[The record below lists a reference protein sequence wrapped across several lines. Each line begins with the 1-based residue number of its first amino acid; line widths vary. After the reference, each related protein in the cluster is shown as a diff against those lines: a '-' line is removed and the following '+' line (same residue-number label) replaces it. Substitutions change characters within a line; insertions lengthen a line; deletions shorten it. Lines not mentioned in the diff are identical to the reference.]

1 MLHDPPLV
9 KSSIMGKQE
18 AKKQATKQAKKAT
31 LSSDDNLE
39 DERAEDDSVEDEFAD
54 DDDVDVAAE
63 ISEFDDDGT
72 GEEAAASE
80 ADIDAVVEMTIKEQ
94 SARSLEIRRAIEE
107 RREQRQLSE
116 DLDYLDMDYDD

>member
-18 AKKQATKQAKKAT
+18 AKKQATKQATKQAKKAT
-31 LSSDDNLE
+31 LSSDDNL
-39 DERAEDDSVEDEFAD
+39 VAD

>member
-1 MLHDPPLV
+1 MNDPSLV

-18 AKKQATKQAKKAT
+18 TKKEVRKEAKKQANRAT

-39 DERAEDDSVEDEFAD
+39 DEFAD
-54 DDDVDVAAE
+54 ADDVDVSAE
-63 ISEFDDDGT
+63 ISEFDDDSAGA
-72 GEEAAASE
+72 EAAASE
-80 ADIDAVVEMTIKEQ
+80 ADIDAVVEMTSKEQ

-116 DLDYLDMDYDD
+116 DLDYLDMDYED